1 MGRPVLPIATQTS
14 PCVRLF
20 LLAAVVF
27 LLSFLPNRA
36 FIEGMTIDHSRPY
49 FNLDRQGCRRTGAI
63 GGRRAARNRR
73 LRRLAETPV
82 PAARPV
88 EPEVETTHQASLL
101 LDQRFPHLRG
111 TGSRRAPRS
120 EG

>member
-1 MGRPVLPIATQTS
+1 LCSVISAGSRRFP
-14 PCVRLF
+14 
-20 LLAAVVF
+20 
-27 LLSFLPNRA
+27 LSFLPNRA
-36 FIEGMTIDHSRPY
+36 FIEEMTIDHTRPY
-49 FNLDRQGCRRTGAI
+49 FNLDRQACRLAGAI
-63 GGRRAARNRR
+63 GGRRAARNRW

-82 PAARPV
+82 PAARAV

-111 TGSRRAPRS
+111 TESQRVPRS